1 MAESKFLKYQD
12 PSGDGLIDV
21 CDVYTDVPEPACED
35 CKCIANGAAITPNWR
50 QLGDGEAFLNEKNC
64 MYQVVVETKYT
75 TTLDDDGVDI
85 LSERYEEYADQAA
98 EALLDAFNKDTGAA
112 SLRTA
117 KGALEYTD
125 YELPARP
132 NSRLSLLY
140 SVLYKTLCD
149 IEEAEDEDE
158 DAEDETAEDEEEGTA
173 GAVEVTYTIQELKS
187 KLLRIRQGLHLYA
200 AYMKP
205 WKFLENGNLFYQD
218 GPKAGAVFNLS
229 DYGDWGV
236 GGGSITAKILP
247 QLDKFLNTKG
257 KNIRGVA
264 GGNFKSM
271 FGDTV
276 VKVTFKFNAKYE
288 LKKLI
293 VYTVECGEKPITYVK
308 KLKTLKNKSAWKD
321 STAMAYL
328 AQLSEMEADLT
339 AREPVPWLEFVKKY
353 TYPTIYSSLNQ
364 GYANTDPEDSAGSC
378 IAEALES
385 EAKQL
390 AQNAFDASF
399 SLGDA
404 LAYKF
409 QDNLCRETIDETI
422 DDKVKL
428 GIMWDPNTDAEK
440 NIEQMAAEQAFFTL
454 EQDDAVFDNFCA
466 QVLTDS
472 FGGVDGLEEFMDGF
486 SKIKLCGL
494 NDVMIDAIGCLFG
507 GLSLEETLGVLAK
520 SALQAM
526 SLENFGNLF
535 IGLPAEKQA
544 ELDALVKKKFENG
557 EFFKEG
563 STAQQTSDVLAG
575 KLDYTKPWEDKEL
588 VEAQNSEGMKEG
600 PTGET
605 PVPVTPI
612 EEPTDASKRT
622 LVKQLDFGS
631 AAKKQLSPD
640 NVWEAYILALLEV
653 YSDSYLEL
661 MEELNKFPGAQV
673 IAGLIATVDCPKP
686 PLIEPSVF
694 DWIKDK
700 ELPFCRNANPGPRL
714 PPMFNPYKWQPRLI
728 DISGAFQAAAKFAI
742 QQALFEVLMKLM
754 IKICEVLGGAVCSTI
769 KVGGAIGGS
778 LKDLGQRDKI
788 TDIISKSICGE
799 DTSSEQIDSTVVD
812 MFADLGLGAAALSDT
827 EQVTSLA
834 GDISAATTRAELT
847 NAFLGDPSAE
857 FTKVV
862 STLVK
867 FEYPDFE
874 AALGSEEAIGS
885 FFGNMGNLMPAKFR
899 DQLADFAASLPPGDT
914 LPANPSLCAT
924 TEQIEEFCDTRASIL
939 EGRAT
944 EDQIAK
950 LCERPI
956 DDLGDLVN
964 ALQSGPIG
972 PDDLPPLFSDPGCD
986 NGLIPYETDE
996 AAAVATSALTGMLE
1010 QLRVDFAT
1018 DMLGNGPGEANWG
1031 MLNMILSD
1039 TMGNPYTAHTRKVAN
1054 NPFYV
1059 DFYTAGG
1066 LGGTDGP
1073 GMPEDITDLFNLLS
1087 SITPPVFLQRGAF
1100 PYKIADWLE
1109 DYMQTELTADFS
1121 SGNTAQGEIKYT
1133 KSFKDAG
1140 ITTFA
1145 GGMDLLKLPNLGYN
1159 TEVHADF
1166 NNENVVY
1173 LEKIRKKSADLT
1185 LSFQDNCKNLWDE
1198 DEIDSMFNYGFDL
1211 EFYLSDLVAKAPAQA
1226 GVDTRR
1232 GVRRDDLATI
1242 HNRFDDN
1249 ARIKIYENFNAA
1261 ADIDT
1266 SLASMIPDL
1275 LARYRPLQYL
1285 AAHMLLKPEND
1296 NTTVN
1301 KIRKFE
1307 FLATD
1312 DTFDNVDLTP
1322 YPKFLS
1328 AFNNY
1333 QSYLPQI
1340 VLLKEMIENAGVS
1353 IGANDIKNSHDEIMS
1368 SITQTFIGL
1377 IADNEDAF
1385 LYGAVYDDLSFDDV
1399 EYVVESGQTNS
1410 PGGTNYYEAE
1420 VTDDDGGSRPIKN
1433 DDQIL
1438 GISRMQYENEDN
1450 NRVIYLDPS
1459 TFGGSYMN
1467 PPLYIKPLENKG
1479 WLGFVEVMFPDLS
1492 PCKPYKTDLI
1502 DFESIQQKVENSYP
1516 TIPVDERL
1524 KSDPDCIVETP
1535 YARILDRSAAAG
1547 LESIISA
1554 AIRIYVSTFF
1564 IKSMATF
1571 TKFNPK
1577 FPDVFSN
1584 IYAAYIVEEME
1595 SSLRDAQKAGWEM
1608 FNPFKD
1614 TEFWYA
1620 FLEQSVQL
1628 YSRRVDNGEI
1638 SNPPS
1643 SVVEALVRLN
1653 DAQEKFHY
1661 PYKKDMKRARQDGD
1675 AGFFET
1681 LKSHRKEKNLEAVQA
1696 TEEDAKMVLKE
1707 LVVEQLNIMGE
1718 RFIENLKIVGMS
1730 PDVYDLDYY
1739 LLQNLSQGGENL
1751 TLDQEIKEEFSGLPT
1766 EGEGYYTTGRE
1777 LALPDGTKYVG
1788 YYHVNA
1794 VDGNPVYM
1802 AGETHSD
1809 TIEHDTLTPMAN
1821 KIIVPI
1827 GDITEYGSVDVDTD
1841 DTSKP
1846 FVIEKYISIDGTQY
1860 SPADAVSKITAAGS
1874 TGQNISD
1881 IYPGTLELVTDNNG
1895 QIVGLEGE
1903 LGVRHGLSFSV
1914 IINGTQVHI
1923 VDVEVDA
1930 LDVVYSQVDPLEGDS
1945 KLLLCLINK
1954 LKEDDKFKLIAQY
1967 IFPLKKI
1974 AATLAIY
1981 NGLAFLPSI
1990 GEKMAKDNA
1999 AVGPYSYII
2008 DPDSGPTVGDNNT
2021 IYTKPGVALTFNEES
2036 GTSAVYPPNPAGPN
2050 TSTDETGPG
2059 GETLSQPD
2067 GGGWASKLD
2076 RDPGIF
2082 GGLDTIGWDNWDQA
2096 LLRNSKSRIKKI
2108 FKSYYNSR
2116 TFDPGAPDDS
2126 SDSPGTIIT
2135 SEFKQR
2141 FKVKAGQNLLPWWKK
2156 RMLRTN
2162 PFNADGEMCE
2172 EKD

>member
-21 CDVYTDVPEPACED
+21 CDVYTEVPEPACED

-75 TTLDDDGVDI
+75 TTLDNDGSDI
-85 LSERYEEYADQAA
+85 LSERYEEYADQAT

-112 SLRTA
+112 TLRTV
-117 KGALEYTD
+117 KDTLEYTD

-140 SVLYKTLCD
+140 STLYKTLCD
-149 IEEAEDEDE
+149 IEDAEDEDE
-158 DAEDETAEDEEEGTA
+158 DAEDEEAEDEEEGA
-173 GAVEVTYTIQELKS
+173 SGAIEVTYTIQDLKS
-187 KLLRIRQGLHLYA
+187 KLLSIRQGLHLYA

-205 WKFLENGNLFYQD
+205 WRFIEGGNLFFQD
-218 GPKAGAVFNLS
+218 GPQAGAVFNLS

-247 QLDKFLNTKG
+247 QLDKFLNSKG

-276 VKVTFKFNAKYE
+276 VKVTFKFNGKYE

-293 VYTVECGEKPITYVK
+293 VYTVECGEKPITYAK

-364 GYANTDPEDSAGSC
+364 GYANTDPEDSAASC

-409 QDNLCRETIDETI
+409 QDNLCRKTIDETI
-422 DDKVKL
+422 DDKTKL
-428 GIMWDPNTDAEK
+428 GIMWDPNTDATK
-440 NIEQMAAEQAFFTL
+440 SIKQMAAEQAFFTL

-472 FGGVDGLEEFMDGF
+472 FGGIDGLEEFMDGF

-507 GLSLEETLGVLAK
+507 GFSLEETLSVLTK

-535 IGLPAEKQA
+535 VGLPAEKQA

-557 EFFKEG
+557 EFFKES

-612 EEPTDASKRT
+612 EEPTDASRRT

-640 NVWEAYILALLEV
+640 NVFEAYILALLEV
-653 YSDSYLEL
+653 YSDSYFEL

-714 PPMFNPYKWQPRLI
+714 PPMINPFEWQPRLI
-728 DISGAFQAAAKFAI
+728 DISGAFQVAAKFAI
-742 QQALFEVLMKLM
+742 QQALFQVLMKLM
-754 IKICEVLGGAVCSTI
+754 IKICEVIGGAGCSMYKLGG
-769 KVGGAIGGS
+769 
-778 LKDLGQRDKI
+778 DLASSVPDASDINAI
-788 TDIISKSICGE
+788 TDIISQSICGE
-799 DTSSEQIDSTVVD
+799 NTSSEQIDNTIVN

-827 EQVTSLA
+827 EQVTNLA
-834 GDISAATTRAELT
+834 GDISAMVTRAELS

-857 FTKVV
+857 FTKSVV
-862 STLVK
+862 TLVK
-867 FEYPDFE
+867 FEYPEFE

-899 DQLADFAASLPPGDT
+899 DQLADFAAGLPADDM

-924 TEQIEEFCDTRASIL
+924 TEQIEDFCAARSDIL

-964 ALQSGPIG
+964 ALQSGPT
-972 PDDLPPLFSDPGCD
+972 PDLPPLFSDPGCD

-1018 DMLGNGPGEANWG
+1018 DMLGNGPGEGNWG
-1031 MLNMILSD
+1031 LLNMILSD
-1039 TMGNPYTAHTRKVAN
+1039 TTGQPFTAHTRKVSN
-1054 NPFYV
+1054 RRRYV
-1059 DFYTAGG
+1059 DFYIDPGIDLTLDLKDLLNPLG
-1066 LGGTDGP
+1066 LLAKLLPDP
-1073 GMPEDITDLFNLLS
+1073 ALVPE
-1087 SITPPVFLQRGAF
+1087 QRGAF
-1100 PYKIADWLE
+1100 PYKVAAWLE

-1121 SGNTAQGEIKYT
+1121 SGNSVQDEKKYT
-1133 KSFKDAG
+1133 KSFEDAG

-1159 TEVHADF
+1159 TEVRADF
-1166 NNENVVY
+1166 SNEKVVY
-1173 LEKIRKKSADLT
+1173 LEKIRKEDPDLT
-1185 LSFQDNCKNLWDE
+1185 LSYKDNTKGLSDV
-1198 DEIDSMFNYGFDL
+1198 DGMFNYGF
-1211 EFYLSDLVAKAPAQA
+1211 EIGFYLSDILFGPPAQE
-1226 GVDTRR
+1226 GVGTRR
-1232 GVRRDDLATI
+1232 GTVRDDIATI

-1249 ARIKIYENFNAA
+1249 ARIKITGKYNAKG
-1261 ADIDT
+1261 DLKT
-1266 SLASMIPDL
+1266 ELASLVPKL
-1275 LARYRPLQYL
+1275 PLTTYNTVIGI
-1285 AAHMLLKPEND
+1285 LKPNNEEVIEI
-1296 NTTVN
+1296 TES
-1301 KIRKFE
+1301 KFE

-1312 DTFDNVDLTP
+1312 DTFDDVDLTP

-1328 AFNNY
+1328 TFNNY
-1333 QSYLPQI
+1333 QRYLPQI
-1340 VLLKEMIENAGVS
+1340 VLLKEMIKEAGQS
-1353 IGANDIKNSHDEIMS
+1353 IAADNIKSSHDEIMS
-1368 SITQTFIGL
+1368 SITENFIGL

-1385 LYGAVYDDLSFDDV
+1385 LYGAAYDDLSFDDV
-1399 EYVVESGQTNS
+1399 EYVVDSGQTNS

-1420 VTDDDGGSRPIKN
+1420 VTDDDGSTRLIKN
-1433 DDQIL
+1433 DDQIM
-1438 GISRMQYENEDN
+1438 GISRMQYNDEDN
-1450 NRVIYLDPS
+1450 NRVIYLDPN

-1479 WLGFVEVMFPDLS
+1479 WLGFIDVMFPDLS

-1638 SNPPS
+1638 SDPPS

-1653 DAQEKFHY
+1653 DKQEKFHY

-1675 AGFFET
+1675 AGTFET

-1718 RFIENLKIVGMS
+1718 KFIENLKIVGMA
-1730 PDVYDLDYY
+1730 PTIYDIDYY
-1739 LLQNLSQGGENL
+1739 LLQDLSQGGENL
-1751 TLDQEIKEEFSGLPT
+1751 TLDQEIKEEFSNLPT
-1766 EGEGYYTTGRE
+1766 EGEGHYTTGRE
-1777 LALPDGTKYVG
+1777 FALPDGTKYVG
-1788 YYHVNA
+1788 YYHVNT

-1802 AGETHSD
+1802 VGEAHSD

-1827 GDITEYGSVDVDTD
+1827 GDITEYGSVDIDTS

-1846 FVIEKYISIDGTQY
+1846 FVIEKYISIDGAQY
-1860 SPADAVSKITAAGS
+1860 SPTDAISKIIAAGS

-1923 VDVEVDA
+1923 TDVEVDA

-1954 LKEDDKFKLIAQY
+1954 LKEDDKFKLVAQY

-1990 GEKMAKDNA
+1990 GEKVAED
-1999 AVGPYSYII
+1999 G
-2008 DPDSGPTVGDNNT
+2008 DTVGSDSSLD
-2021 IYTKPGVALTFNEES
+2021 TKPGVAVSFDEDTGVATVSASGEE
-2036 GTSAVYPPNPAGPN
+2036 GA
-2050 TSTDETGPG
+2050 
-2059 GETLSQPD
+2059 
-2067 GGGWASKLD
+2067 WASKLD
-2076 RDPGIF
+2076 RDPGPF
-2082 GGLDTIGWDNWDQA
+2082 GSLFVREWDSWDQE

-2162 PFNADGEMCE
+2162 PFNANDEMCE